1 MVQQTLKKN
10 DAALVSA
17 AVTAGLAQQAAS
29 VVVVG
34 APGTG
39 HDEVLVVESLAAHR
53 QGGQARNLSRLSK
66 KMGIADLVALARRS
80 RRQIKER

>member
-1 MVQQTLKKN
+1 MKGS

-39 HDEVLVVESLAAHR
+39 HDEVLVVESLAAHMLGR
-53 QGGQARNLSRLSK
+53 RTSSLRRFSK
-66 KMGIADLVALARRS
+66 KIGFADLVAAARR
-80 RRQIKER
+80 QVKERS

>member
-1 MVQQTLKKN
+1 MKGS

-17 AVTAGLAQQAAS
+17 AVKAGLAQQAAA

-34 APGTG
+34 APGVG

-53 QGGQARNLSRLSK
+53 QGRRTGNLGRLSK
-66 KMGIADLVALARRS
+66 KMGLAELVIRGSPAG
-80 RRQIKER
+80 